1 MKVLNTVIEIM
12 KKANELEQ
20 LKTGYEKKKYV
31 METVRN
37 ILNLPDEV
45 EDIIIEF
52 IDIVI
57 DVEKGKIKINE
68 KVKRLFIFPC
78 FICQKNK

>member
-12 KKANELEQ
+12 KKANELKELQ
-20 LKTGYEKKKYV
+20 TGYQKKKYV

-78 FICQKNK
+78 FICQKN